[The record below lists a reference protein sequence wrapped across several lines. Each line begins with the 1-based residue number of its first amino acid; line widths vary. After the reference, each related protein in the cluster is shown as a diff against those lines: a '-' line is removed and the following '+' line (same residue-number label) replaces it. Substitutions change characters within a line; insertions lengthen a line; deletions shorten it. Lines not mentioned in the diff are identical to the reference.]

1 MSAENSNGG
10 NNPKLD
16 NLYKNAAILSTV
28 NAYDSS
34 DIIKS
39 LGATQIDSHNQL
51 RFAFPNFG
59 VNEIMNDVSNWQRQL
74 THITGE
80 PGYFYFKI
88 FFNFDS
94 HYGLLSNL
102 LSDSVSDKKLYQNS
116 AIFYL
121 ASIEDYYSREKIPHR
136 MLALY
141 KFGALLRTIQ
151 TDTPWFFKGVNGL
164 DKLNGLADV
173 ALGKERTIEIVC
185 NTESVDMRLGTLFDL
200 YKYATYDSINFK
212 DILPSNLRKFDMS
225 IITYHMPIKYLQ
237 TNIQIK
243 RITERS
249 IKKENCI
256 NAKSMTPAGDDFSN
270 VMSYK
275 MYTFKNCE
283 IVRESLDTSTPGSL
297 VNETAFNMGNNSIKI
312 SYDRV
317 YEHRMNEWGQF
328 MVGDT
333 GFYYNEFA
341 PDVYIGSGVL
351 RDGSESYTIN
361 KSQNNKHKERIDK
374 ILQVNSGDK
383 FGTIKNILQDF
394 TEYAIRDIDIDAA
407 GYLDDFSMTTGSMT
421 SIAGNVPSS
430 TLRKQM
436 QYFTDGGATNM
447 FVRNP
452 GFTWSKSMEHDDL
465 TPAGRESRNIEWC
478 NQKRVT
484 LTKRISEQQDNK
496 HEPSIKKYQQL
507 SKFYWEHY
515 NISTA
520 IRQDQNGKTILVK
533 TTPACGSVGVP
544 AVGGTQKKYDETI
557 AKEYKDG
564 IYNDD
569 VNAGNGSQKINE
581 YTKEL
586 AQEYKD
592 GHEKDSSYNSER
604 RLLLAKQRTTILKW
618 KNGKHK
624 INVNKDNGTQNINEY
639 TGQLAQ
645 EYKDGTYNDDV
656 NINNGTQDINE
667 YSDEYFDT
675 HYDLDRKPS
684 LTTDIKQIL
693 LMRAIKNG
701 RLNYDKNKDN
711 GTFEL
716 SNYTDEIAQEYK
728 DGVYNDDVNKSN
740 GTDKAR
746 KYTRDYF
753 DSHYDLDRK
762 PHINVNVF
770 KHNSTAT
777 SIKTG
782 KLNYNVNG
790 NNGGGTTQYS
800 DEYFDTHYLDTT
812 QSTDEHTGTRE
823 SLASE
828 HKEGKRN
835 YDVNGNN
842 GGGTAQYSD
851 DYLNTHYK
859 IK

>member
-16 NLYKNAAILSTV
+16 NLYKNAAILSSTT
-28 NAYDSS
+28 AYDSS
-34 DIIKS
+34 DIINS

-121 ASIEDYYSREKIPHR
+121 ASVEDYYTREKISHR

-225 IITYHMPIKYLQ
+225 IITYHMPIRYLQ

-341 PDVYIGSGVL
+341 PDVYIGSGIL

-374 ILQVNSGDK
+374 ILQVNTGDK
-383 FGTIKNILQDF
+383 FGTLKNILQDF

-436 QYFTDGGATNM
+436 QYFKDGGATNM

-465 TPAGRESRNIEWC
+465 TPAGRESRNIEWR
-478 NQKRVT
+478 NQKSIA
-484 LTKRISEQQDNK
+484 LTNRISEQQDNK

-520 IRQDQNGKTILVK
+520 IRQDQNGKTTLVR

-544 AVGGTQKKYDETI
+544 AVGGGTKPYSDEYFDTHYLDTVLGTDEHTGTRETLVQ
-557 AKEYKDG
+557 EYKDG
-564 IYNDD
+564 KRNYDL
-569 VNAGNGSQKINE
+569 NAGNGVQKINE
-581 YTKEL
+581 YTEEL
-586 AQEYKD
+586 AHEYKD
-592 GHEKDSSYNSER
+592 GHEKDPSYNVTR
-604 RLLLAKQRTTILKW
+604 RFLLAKKRSTVLRW
-618 KNGKHK
+618 KKGLHK
-624 INVNKDNGTQNINEY
+624 INVNKDNGTQN
-639 TGQLAQ
+639 
-645 EYKDGTYNDDV
+645 
-656 NINNGTQDINE
+656 INE

-716 SNYTDEIAQEYK
+716 SNYTNELAQEYK
-728 DGVYNDDVNKSN
+728 DGTYNDDVNKSN
-740 GTDKAR
+740 GTNNAR
-746 KYTRDYF
+746 KYTREYF
-753 DSHYDLDRK
+753 DTHYDLDRN
-762 PHINVNVF
+762 PRINVNVF
-770 KHNSTAT
+770 KQHAITS
-777 SIKTG
+777 SIKDG
-782 KLNYNVNG
+782 KLNYNVNS

-800 DEYFDTHYLDTT
+800 DEYFDTHYLDTVLG
-812 QSTDEHTGTRE
+812 TDEHTGTRE

-835 YDVNGNN
+835 YDVNSGN
-842 GGGTAQYSD
+842 GGGTAPYSD